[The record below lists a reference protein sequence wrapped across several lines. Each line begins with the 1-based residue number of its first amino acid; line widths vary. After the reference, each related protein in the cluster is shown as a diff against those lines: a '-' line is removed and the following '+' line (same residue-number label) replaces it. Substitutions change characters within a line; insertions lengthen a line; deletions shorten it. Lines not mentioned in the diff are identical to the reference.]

1 MGHGRGHRRTAR
13 QTDRQTD
20 RPADRPTKWNGSEH
34 VVVVDVPPSP
44 LRVQVFA
51 VNKR

>member
-1 MGHGRGHRRTAR
+1 MGHGRGHRRTA
-13 QTDRQTD
+13 RQTD